1 MFAITETKPKNGDIP
16 PKESLELNGFDLF
29 ISNHYNDPD
38 TRGVVM
44 YAKNSLNASLVKID
58 ECQNF
63 KDCLWIRIPTQEN
76 DLLVGCIYRSGTQN
90 KAVTLDP
97 EMYNMIK
104 SMTLKCG
111 YKNVLIVG
119 DFNHPG
125 IKWSPHPI
133 ITTDHRNQNHPEYQ
147 FVNCIT
153 DAMLT
158 QHVSKATR
166 DREGQR
172 SVTDDLIF
180 TSDEDMIENLQH
192 IGHCGA
198 SDHQILMF
206 TTVNTFKNTKCN
218 KSLTRFKYHQAD
230 LINIEANLSK
240 DWDEIFKDKDIE
252 ECYEIFMKEYNDAC
266 ETHIPKEVLKKTDA
280 IQKPMWMKPAT
291 LRLIKRKKSRHIKF
305 LNTRSRTDREEYN
318 RIRNEVT
325 AATRSD
331 RISFERNISKEI
343 KNNNKLFW
351 RYVNSQ
357 RKSKASIPDLKR
369 KDGTYATTDAD
380 KAEILNSQFSSVFTR
395 EDLTNIPTFEPV
407 ECHTLLETLT
417 TTPAKV
423 EKNLKKLRTDK
434 SCGPDK
440 VHPFLLNKLAKCMS
454 IVISKLFNISLQTG
468 KLPTIWKEG
477 IVTALFKKGSRSLA
491 SNYRGITLTSVICKQ
506 LEKIIVEA
514 LENHLRSNNL
524 QDKNQHGFTK
534 KKSPITNLLEAL
546 NIWSEAISHGLPVD
560 VIYLDFEKAFDK
572 VPHQRLLLQL
582 EKYGIR
588 GQVLSWIRDYLHNR
602 QQKVRVN
609 GVMSASSPVLSG
621 VPQGSVLGPALF
633 LIFVADVKPL
643 IQNFLSLYADDSKLF
658 TYMQD
663 SQEHQHSIA
672 SIQQDINILSSWSE
686 KMQMSYNEDKCHTL
700 HMGANNEQHTY
711 TLPKVSDMKKS
722 NNGISYTYTFHN
734 LKNVPEEKDLGV
746 IVDEKLNFKA
756 HISSKI
762 AKANS
767 TIYLIKNC
775 FKYLDAPMFK
785 MLYKSL
791 IRPHLEYATPIWSPI
806 TKSEKI
812 RIEGVQRR
820 ATKLVPELSNLPY
833 KERLQHLKLPSLEYR
848 RTRADIL
855 LLYNYINNNVIINT
869 DTRCK
874 ICRTSTNMLSPI
886 TSGTRGH
893 PFRFK
898 ILRHPNIRNRFFTT
912 RTLPIWN
919 NLKEETVM
927 ASTLNGFKNKLSVD
941 PSMPSQYII
950 PAYASITSTSA

>member
-44 YAKNSLNASLVKID
+44 YAKNSLNASLVNID

-97 EMYNMIK
+97 EMYKMIK

-252 ECYEIFMKEYNDAC
+252 ECYEIFLKEYNDAC

-663 SQEHQHSIA
+663 SEEHQHSIA

-785 MLYKSL
+785 LLYKSL